1 MGSTKAQTEIDV
13 CLANISIPQVVKCL
27 DTLQLTVPDEREKED
42 LLGRL
47 RYNKIFQ
54 QNFHN
59 YKDEEIVAVFA
70 IGKRGKIG
78 KFLDFKSL
86 DNKVSSVFGKTGDK
100 KFPCAMCSIE
110 VKDAPEDGGIECG
123 ACGRYFHNRCSETPL
138 TINQMKEL
146 KNSPPHVRIFCEHC
160 DRAYESIRDKLAHIE
175 NQVAECN
182 TNVTE
187 CKDKLSKTDSY
198 SSKVTQG
205 MRKNNSE
212 ITSIPKVVVNSLA
225 EMTRE
230 KRDNDNEAKLKRSRI
245 VLKPMDAKI
254 RNSPDIRREFNKHHQ
269 GVIIEHCRITAGGSV
284 LFEFQDSKTAEEVEK
299 GWSKEYFG
307 GNVGMRTPGNTN
319 TAGVIKHVFDDV
331 SEDVIKEDISKQYP
345 GSEIELFKRQSD
357 GKFLGTIKVDFKDR
371 QKLQDAIENTMKIQH
386 QRYIVEEHKRK
397 PRLVKCNRCQKFGH
411 IQRYCYAKEPKCG
424 KCSKSDHET
433 KDCTITSGFKCAH
446 CNGNHETASKQCKV
460 WNEKLAEY
468 TQVINHGF

>member
-1 MGSTKAQTEIDV
+1 MPTRSGSSSDHPGDGAKPKYPCGTCNGECKTGSIQCGICPKWYHLTCAKVPVSVLPFIQT
-13 CLANISIPQVVKCL
+13 
-27 DTLQLTVPDEREKED
+27 
-42 LLGRL
+42 
-47 RYNKIFQ
+47 
-54 QNFHN
+54 
-59 YKDEEIVAVFA
+59 
-70 IGKRGKIG
+70 GK
-78 KFLDFKSL
+78 
-86 DNKVSSVFGKTGDK
+86 NKVEGLLWRCQSCHEGSNRPDI
-100 KFPCAMCSIE
+100 SHIE
-110 VKDAPEDGGIECG
+110 
-123 ACGRYFHNRCSETPL
+123 
-138 TINQMKEL
+138 Q
-146 KNSPPHVRIFCEHC
+146 
-160 DRAYESIRDKLAHIE
+160 AYESIRDKLAHIE